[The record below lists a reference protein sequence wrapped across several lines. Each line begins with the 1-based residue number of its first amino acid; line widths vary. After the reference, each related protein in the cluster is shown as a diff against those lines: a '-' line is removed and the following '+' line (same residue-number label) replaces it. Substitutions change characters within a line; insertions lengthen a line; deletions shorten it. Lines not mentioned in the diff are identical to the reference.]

1 MGIFIDLDISKS
13 ITKKEWEDVYNE
25 TLMLI
30 EKLPLAERRKVDI
43 HGVDTICLVKTAEH
57 GFPPNWGHYEE
68 KIGWAADGDI
78 DTLKTAEE
86 YFLPRDIIGDNEVD
100 ENAGDAMI
108 GACLSYLNY
117 DWNER

>member
-57 GFPPNWGHYEE
+57 SFPPNWGQ
-68 KIGWAADGDI
+68 
-78 DTLKTAEE
+78 
-86 YFLPRDIIGDNEVD
+86 
-100 ENAGDAMI
+100 
-108 GACLSYLNY
+108 
-117 DWNER
+117 